1 MQGWWEPR
9 PSSLHNSRAAGQI
22 TLMSHTE
29 NILERIAKQGLVLGD
44 GGYLIE
50 LERRGWVDSGSGR
63 EKDGTGKGSGQ
74 FTPEVAIEHP
84 DALRELH
91 REFLNAGSQ
100 VLQALTFFGT
110 REKLNRA
117 GYGEQTEAIN
127 VAAVR
132 IAREVAGS
140 SALVAGSVSRTQL
153 FEREGP
159 SAAGHVRDLITEQV
173 RLLADA
179 GVDFLI
185 LETFFHLEEMVIAIE
200 CSRVCNLPIVATM
213 TFRPTLSQCSDGH
226 SPADCA
232 RAMVDAGAAAV
243 GVNCEQEPDRML
255 TITREM
261 RKAVSVPIAAQPAA
275 FRTTDAT
282 PCFTR
287 LPQFPDEMESIQLPR
302 SSFEHFAAKA
312 KSEGI
317 QFLGGCCGCNAAYI
331 HAAARGLAA
340 ANGDQG
346 R

>member
-1 MQGWWEPR
+1 MAQ
-9 PSSLHNSRAAGQI
+9 
-22 TLMSHTE
+22 TE
-29 NILERIAKQGLVLGD
+29 NILDRIAAQGIVLGD

-63 EKDGTGKGSGQ
+63 EKVGTGKGSGQ

-84 DALRELH
+84 EALRELH

-127 VAAVR
+127 AAAVR

-140 SALVAGSVSRTQL
+140 QALVAGSVSRTQL

-159 SAAGHVRDLITEQV
+159 SAAGHVRDLITEQI

-179 GVDFLI
+179 RVDFLI
-185 LETFFHLEEMVIAIE
+185 LETFFHLQEMLIAIE
-200 CSRVCNLPIVATM
+200 CARSTGLPIVATM
-213 TFRPTLSQCSDGH
+213 TFRPQLTQCSDGH

-232 RAMVDAGAAAV
+232 HSMVDAGANVV
-243 GVNCEQEPDRML
+243 GANCEQEPERML
-255 TITREM
+255 TIIREM
-261 RKAVSVPIAAQPAA
+261 RKAVSVPIAAQPAT
-275 FRTTDAT
+275 FRTTDAV
-282 PCFTR
+282 PCFTK

-302 SSFEHFAAKA
+302 SSFERFAETAQA
-312 KSEGI
+312 EGI

-331 HAAARGLAA
+331 HAFARGLSSSSEMPQRHV
-340 ANGDQG
+340 G
-346 R
+346 

>member
-1 MQGWWEPR
+1 MAQ
-9 PSSLHNSRAAGQI
+9 
-22 TLMSHTE
+22 TE
-29 NILERIAKQGLVLGD
+29 NILDRIAKHGVVLGD

-63 EKDGTGKGSGQ
+63 EKVGTGKGSGQ
-74 FTPEVAIEHP
+74 FTPEVAIENP

-127 VAAVR
+127 AAAVR

-153 FEREGP
+153 FEGEGP

-179 GVDFLI
+179 KVDFLL
-185 LETFFHLEEMVIAIE
+185 LETFFHLQEILIAIE
-200 CSRVCNLPIVATM
+200 CSRASGLPIVATM
-213 TFRPTLSQCSDGH
+213 TFRPLLTQCSDGH

-243 GVNCEQEPDRML
+243 GVNCEQEPERML
-255 TITREM
+255 SIIREM
-261 RKAVSVPIAAQPAA
+261 RNAVSLPIAAQPAA
-275 FRTTDAT
+275 FHTTDET

-287 LPQFPDEMESIQLPR
+287 LPQFPDELEAIQLPR
-302 SSFEHFAAKA
+302 RSFERFAHMA

-317 QFLGGCCGCNAAYI
+317 QYLGGCCGCNAAYI
-331 HAAARGLAA
+331 HAFARGLATANSRA
-340 ANGDQG
+340 A
-346 R
+346 

>member
-1 MQGWWEPR
+1 MKQ
-9 PSSLHNSRAAGQI
+9 
-22 TLMSHTE
+22 TE
-29 NILERIAKQGLVLGD
+29 NILERIAKQGIVLGD
-44 GGYLIE
+44 GGYLLE

-63 EKDGTGKGSGQ
+63 EKVGTGKGSGQ

-91 REFLNAGSQ
+91 REFLNAGAQ

-110 REKLNRA
+110 RDKLNRA

-127 VAAVR
+127 IAAVR
-132 IAREVAGS
+132 IAREIAGDK
-140 SALVAGSVSRTQL
+140 ALVAGSVSRTQL

-159 SAAGHVRDLITEQV
+159 SAAGHVRDLFTEQV
-173 RLLADA
+173 RLLADEA

-185 LETFFHLEEMVIAIE
+185 LETFFHLQEMLIAIE
-200 CSRVCNLPIVATM
+200 CSRASGLPIVATM

-232 RAMVDAGAAAV
+232 RAMVDAGAAIV
-243 GVNCEQEPDRML
+243 GVNCEQEPERML
-255 TITREM
+255 AIVREM
-261 RKAVSVPIAAQPAA
+261 RKAVTVPIAAQPAA

-287 LPQFPDEMESIQLPR
+287 LPQFPDEMETIQLPR
-302 SSFEHFAAKA
+302 TAFENFGERARA
-312 KSEGI
+312 EGL

-331 HAAARGLAA
+331 HAVARGLSNASSRAA
-340 ANGDQG
+340 
-346 R
+346 